1 MAGRRISGGRR
12 KGRNY
17 RRRREPAARRVNPE
31 DVAVGLTVEE
41 VQDMVGPMFDSK
53 ADGTQDVYGKHW
65 RYFGRWY
72 GRLQVEMPELG
83 ADQFRPLKLS
93 ELVTDHVRV
102 YLKTN
107 RANRHRSVSWLCCA
121 VAAIKGALE
130 FESLEHQVDWELVGS
145 DLRKYRRK
153 DRTTPKGVDGITREL
168 FEMIETAAPRRMKGE
183 WPDRTKKRAALDLAL
198 IALMRD
204 CLLRRSE
211 AAAVTWGHIKVERK
225 PGHVYGVL
233 TIPHSKVDQYGDGE
247 VAYIH
252 ISTLARLQEM
262 AVACGK
268 DTTKKNERV
277 FGSSPDGMTAGQ
289 MARRIKKA
297 CAHAGL
303 MGNFSGQSSRVGMAI
318 DLATY
323 NTPLVGIMQSGRWRI
338 PATVMRYIRSIA
350 VGDGAVARLHRRWN
364 RVAMS
369 GPVPAE
375 EWK

>member
-1 MAGRRISGGRR
+1 MAGQRAFGRR
-12 KGRNY
+12 KGRSY
-17 RRRREPAARRVNPE
+17 WRQREPAARRVNPE
-31 DVAVGLTVEE
+31 DVADGLTVEE

-53 ADGTQDVYGKHW
+53 GDGTQHVYRKHW

-72 GRLQVEMPELG
+72 GRLRVEAPELG
-83 ADQFRPLKLS
+83 ADHVRPLTLS
-93 ELVTDHVRV
+93 EVATDHVRV

-121 VAAIKGALE
+121 VAAIRGALE
-130 FESLEHQVDWELVGS
+130 FESVDHQVDWELVGS
-145 DLRKYRRK
+145 DLRRYRRK

-168 FEMIETAAPRRMKGE
+168 FEMIEAAALRRRAGD
-183 WPDRTKKRAALDLAL
+183 WPELTKRRAAFDLAL
-198 IALMRD
+198 IALMRV

-211 AAAVTWGHIKVERK
+211 AAAVKWGDIKVERK

-233 TIPHSKVDQYGDGE
+233 TIPFGKTDQFGHGE
-247 VAYIH
+247 VAYID

-268 DTTKKNERV
+268 DTTKKNEPV
-277 FGSSPDGMTAGQ
+277 FGNNPDGMTAGQ
-289 MARRIKKA
+289 MARRIKRA

-303 MGNFSGQSSRVGMAI
+303 MGNFSGHSPRVGMAI

-350 VGDGAVARLHRRWN
+350 VGDGAVARLHHHWN

>member
-1 MAGRRISGGRR
+1 MAGRRTSRGRR
-12 KGRNY
+12 KGHQY
-17 RRRREPAARRVNPE
+17 WRRREPVARRVNPE
-31 DVAVGLTVEE
+31 DVAVGLSLEE

-53 ADGTQDVYGKHW
+53 ADGTKGVYDKHW
-65 RYFGRWY
+65 LYHVRWCRRR
-72 GRLQVEMPELG
+72 GITL
-83 ADQFRPLKLS
+83 DD
-93 ELVTDHVRV
+93 LVTDHVRV
-102 YLKTN
+102 YLKTS
-107 RANRHRSVSWLCCA
+107 RAQRHRSVAWLCCA
-121 VAAIKGALE
+121 VAAIRGALE
-130 FESLEHQVDWELVGS
+130 FEGRDHQVDWELVGR

-153 DRTTPKGVDGITREL
+153 DRTSPKGVDGITREL
-168 FEMIETAAPRRMKGE
+168 FEMIEAAAARPMPGE
-183 WPDRTKKRAALDLAL
+183 WAERTRRRAAFDLAL

-211 AAAVTWGHIKVERK
+211 AAEVTWGHIKVERK

-233 TIPHSKVDQYGDGE
+233 TIPGSKTDQFGNGE
-247 VAYIH
+247 VGYIH

-262 AVACGK
+262 AVALGK
-268 DTTKKNERV
+268 DPSNPEELV
-277 FGSSPDGMTAGQ
+277 FDMSASQ

-303 MGNFSGQSSRVGMAI
+303 MGRFSGHSPRVGMAM

-323 NTPLVGIMQSGRWRI
+323 DTPLVGVMQSGRWRI

-350 VGDGAVARLHRRWN
+350 VGDNAVARLHRRWN

-369 GPVPAE
+369 GPVPAR